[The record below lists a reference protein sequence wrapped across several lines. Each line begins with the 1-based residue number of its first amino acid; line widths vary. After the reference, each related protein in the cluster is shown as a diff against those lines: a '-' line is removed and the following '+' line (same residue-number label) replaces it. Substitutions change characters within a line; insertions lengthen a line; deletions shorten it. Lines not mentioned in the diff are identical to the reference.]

1 LQELNREGRGKSVL
15 IEGEEEE
22 DGTIPDI
29 SVSVSLKRLPFCSVW
44 SSASGFVRDWS
55 VEGFAVVV
63 VVRFLEKVCS
73 ILIIWI

>member
-15 IEGEEEE
+15 IEEEE
-22 DGTIPDI
+22 DGTIPGI

-63 VVRFLEKVCS
+63 VVRFLEKV
-73 ILIIWI
+73 

>member
-1 LQELNREGRGKSVL
+1 MQELNIEGRGKSVL
-15 IEGEEEE
+15 IEEEE

-44 SSASGFVRDWS
+44 SSASGFVRDRS

-63 VVRFLEKVCS
+63 VVRFLEKV
-73 ILIIWI
+73 

>member
-1 LQELNREGRGKSVL
+1 LQELNIEGRGKSVL
-15 IEGEEEE
+15 IEEEE

-44 SSASGFVRDWS
+44 SSASGFVRDRS

-63 VVRFLEKVCS
+63 VVRFLEKV
-73 ILIIWI
+73 

>member
-15 IEGEEEE
+15 IEEEE

-63 VVRFLEKVCS
+63 VVRFLEKV
-73 ILIIWI
+73 